1 MNTDKPDNGKSTWR
15 SMQEYCIKLPDEPG
29 KLADLCEALADK
41 DINLL
46 TATALTATG
55 AVVAIVTEEDTE
67 TTEILD
73 AMGHEYHAS
82 EVLLVN
88 MPHKPGAL
96 AALSRTMG
104 NAGIN
109 INSIYILSRDD
120 QMAVI
125 AFTTDQIDA
134 AREMI

>member
-1 MNTDKPDNGKSTWR
+1 MK
-15 SMQEYCIKLPDEPG
+15 EYSIKLPDEPG
-29 KLADLCEALADK
+29 MLAELCEALAEK
-41 DINLL
+41 QINIL

-55 AVVAIVTEEDTE
+55 AVVAIVTDEDEKTSSV
-67 TTEILD
+67 LD
-73 AMGHEYHAS
+73 AFGHEYHTC

-109 INSIYILSRDD
+109 IQSVYIMSKDD
-120 QMAVI
+120 DKAVI
-125 AFTTDQIDA
+125 AFTVDDVEA
-134 AREMI
+134 AREMV